1 MGSSIDVSRPSTF
14 NRAFLSVITD
24 SCITNFRASGNGIY
38 VARPVT
44 RANKLFLTIDWFVYN
59 RLCSRRTHA
68 SDRWRQRVR
77 EPIHAQI
84 PVFHRFFMRRQSSR
98 SCAGGSPAG
107 QIGGRIID
115 DWAPH
120 GWLLD
125 GSSGPT
131 PLGGVHLVSLK
142 GSD

>member
-1 MGSSIDVSRPSTF
+1 MPELSQRPYMVAQSYFSGRRRYTSWPRDWSSDVCSSD
-14 NRAFLSVITD
+14 L
-24 SCITNFRASGNGIY
+24 
-38 VARPVT
+38 
-44 RANKLFLTIDWFVYN
+44 ANKLFLTIDWFVYN

-115 DWAPH
+115 EWAPH
-120 GWLLD
+120 G
-125 GSSGPT
+125 
-131 PLGGVHLVSLK
+131 
-142 GSD
+142 